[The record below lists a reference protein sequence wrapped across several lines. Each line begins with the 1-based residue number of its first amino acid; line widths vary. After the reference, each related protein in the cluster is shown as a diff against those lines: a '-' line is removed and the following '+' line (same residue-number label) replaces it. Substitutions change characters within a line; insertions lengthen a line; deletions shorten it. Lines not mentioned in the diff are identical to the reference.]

1 MLMAKYPLNKRT
13 PDCTP
18 ADLLHRQRLFWY
30 GYVFDHDLALR
41 IGKPP
46 IVSEGLVVGLP
57 EERPL
62 DGIGMIYFEDGA
74 SLNFLREQMILANLS
89 SKIYSKLY
97 ADTASGNS
105 SEQIYAIIDE
115 LDAELQ
121 QWKDS
126 IPELLRPQN
135 PLHESDQRYLMYLS
149 SLHSTY
155 FHLTIAIHSSV
166 FTASTGHTAHDVD
179 ARIIPSVAL
188 CVAAA
193 RAAISLLNYHDN
205 DHPFSM

>member
-74 SLNFLREQMILANLS
+74 SLNFQMILANLS

>member
-1 MLMAKYPLNKRT
+1 MSKYPLNKRT
-13 PDCTP
+13 PDCSQT
-18 ADLLHRQRLFWY
+18 DLLHRQRLFWY

-46 IVSEGLVVGLP
+46 IVSEGVVVGLP

-62 DGIGMIYFEDGA
+62 DGIGMIYFEDGG
-74 SLNFLREQMILANLS
+74 SLNFLREQMILAVLS
-89 SKIYSKLY
+89 SKIYAKLY

-121 QWKDS
+121 GWRHN
-126 IPELLRPQN
+126 IPELMRPQR
-135 PLHESDQRYLMYLS
+135 PLHESDQRYLMHLS

-205 DHPFSM
+205 DHPFTM

>member
-30 GYVFDHDLALR
+30 GYVFDHDLGLR

-46 IVSEGLVVGLP
+46 IVSEGVVVGLP

-62 DGIGMIYFEDGA
+62 DGIGMIYFKDGA
-74 SLNFLREQMILANLS
+74 SLNFLREQVILAMLS
-89 SKIYSKLY
+89 SKVCSKLY

-121 QWKDS
+121 RWKHK
-126 IPELLRPQN
+126 IPELQRPQR
-135 PLHESDQRYLMYLS
+135 PLQESDQRYLMHLS

-166 FTASTGHTAHDVD
+166 FSASTGHTVHDVD

-205 DHPFSM
+205 DHPFTM